1 MSDHQV
7 RVVITGL
14 GAITALGNSVE
25 QTWDGLVA
33 GRSGV
38 TSGNAFDTTEYPV
51 KIAGE
56 VKDFDPSTIINF
68 KEARRMGRFSQLAV
82 GAARE
87 ALIKAGLIKNEFLRD
102 NHVTEVDP
110 TRIGVFLGTCA
121 GGLVEIRNATEIVL
135 DSGYKRVSPMFI
147 PRMMHNAAAA
157 NVSHQYGLKGY
168 NSTATTACAAG
179 AQAIGEAAATIRRG
193 VADIMVTGGTEAPL
207 SDVGQAGFW
216 ATRAM
221 TGSFNHAPENASR
234 PFDLHRDGLVFSEG
248 AACLVL
254 ERLDHAIARKA
265 PILAEI
271 LGFGCSGDAYHLT
284 SPSPDGSGEVR
295 AMTWAL
301 EDAGIEP
308 TDVDYISAHATSTK
322 MGDAIETL
330 AIKRLFGEN
339 AYEIPVSA
347 AKSMIGH
354 AVGASGA
361 IEAVASVLSI
371 QDNVVHPT
379 INYETPDPE
388 CDLDYVPNSAREMA
402 IDTILSNSFG
412 MGGQNVSL
420 VFSRV

>member
-1 MSDHQV
+1 MSV
-7 RVVITGL
+7 NRIRVVVTGL

-25 QTWDGLVA
+25 QTWQGLIA
-33 GRSGV
+33 GRSGIGN
-38 TSGNAFDTTEYPV
+38 GNAFDTSDYPV
-51 KIAGE
+51 KISGE
-56 VKDFDPSTIINF
+56 IKGFDPSEIINF
-68 KEARRMGRFSQLAV
+68 KEARRMARFSQLAV

-87 ALIKAGLIKNEFLRD
+87 ALIKAGLIKDEFIHE
-102 NHVTEVDP
+102 NHVAAIDP
-110 TRIGVFLGTCA
+110 TRIGVLLGTCS
-121 GGLVEIRNATEIVL
+121 GGLVEIRNATKTVL
-135 DSGYKRVSPMFI
+135 EEGYRRVSPMFI

-157 NVSHQYGLKGY
+157 NVSHQFGLKGY
-168 NSTATTACAAG
+168 NSTTTTACAAG

-193 VADIMVTGGTEAPL
+193 HADIMVTGGTEAPL

-221 TGSFNHAPENASR
+221 TGSFNDAPESASR
-234 PFDLHRDGLVFSEG
+234 PFDLNRDGLVFSEG

-254 ERLDHAIARKA
+254 ERMEHALARGA
-265 PILAEI
+265 PILAEL

-295 AMTWAL
+295 AMTWAI
-301 EDAGIEP
+301 EDAGIER
-308 TDVDYISAHATSTK
+308 TDIDYINAHATSTK
-322 MGDAIETL
+322 IGDAIETL

-339 AYEIPVSA
+339 AYEIPISA

-361 IEAVASVLSI
+361 IEAVASIMTL
-371 QDNVVHPT
+371 QDNVMHPT

-388 CDLDYVPNSAREMA
+388 CDLDYVPNEARSKNVA
-402 IDTILSNSFG
+402 TVLSNSFG

-420 VFSRV
+420 IFQRF

>member
-1 MSDHQV
+1 
-7 RVVITGL
+7 
-14 GAITALGNSVE
+14 
-25 QTWDGLVA
+25 
-33 GRSGV
+33 
-38 TSGNAFDTTEYPV
+38 
-51 KIAGE
+51 
-56 VKDFDPSTIINF
+56 
-68 KEARRMGRFSQLAV
+68 
-82 GAARE
+82 
-87 ALIKAGLIKNEFLRD
+87 
-102 NHVTEVDP
+102 
-110 TRIGVFLGTCA
+110 
-121 GGLVEIRNATEIVL
+121 
-135 DSGYKRVSPMFI
+135 
-147 PRMMHNAAAA
+147 
-157 NVSHQYGLKGY
+157 
-168 NSTATTACAAG
+168 
-179 AQAIGEAAATIRRG
+179 
-193 VADIMVTGGTEAPL
+193 
-207 SDVGQAGFW
+207 
-216 ATRAM
+216 
-221 TGSFNHAPENASR
+221 
-234 PFDLHRDGLVFSEG
+234 VFSEG

-301 EDAGIEP
+301 EDAGIKP